1 MNSRALLR
9 RLAGGDVA
17 NVRFSDLRRL
27 LGDLGFER
35 VRVSGSHEIYS
46 HPSIPELVNLQEVKA
61 QAKQYQLRQL
71 VRLVERYD
79 LRLED
84 RG

>member
-9 RLAGGDVA
+9 RLARGDVA
-17 NVRFSDLRRL
+17 NVRFSDLLRL

-35 VRVSGSHEIYS
+35 VRVSGSHQIFS
-46 HPSIPELVNLQEVKA
+46 HPAISELVNLQEVKG
-61 QAKQYQLRQL
+61 QVKPYQLRQL
-71 VRLVERYD
+71 LRLVERYD

-84 RG
+84 RE

>member
-1 MNSRALLR
+1 MVRSSTSRT
-9 RLAGGDVA
+9 DW
-17 NVRFSDLRRL
+17 SDLHRL

-35 VRVSGSHEIYS
+35 VRVSGSHQIFS
-46 HPSIPELVNLQEVKA
+46 HPSISELINLQEVKG
-61 QAKQYQLRQL
+61 QAKPYQLRQL
-71 VRLVERYD
+71 LRLIERYD

>member
-1 MNSRALLR
+1 M
-9 RLAGGDVA
+9 
-17 NVRFSDLRRL
+17 
-27 LGDLGFER
+27 
-35 VRVSGSHEIYS
+35 SGSHQIYS
-46 HPSIPELVNLQEVKA
+46 HPSILEMINLQEVKG
-61 QAKQYQLRQL
+61 QAKPYQRRQL

>member
-9 RLAGGDVA
+9 RLARGDLA

-35 VRVSGSHEIYS
+35 LRVRGSHEIYS
-46 HPSIPELVNLQEVKA
+46 HPSISEMVNLQEIKGQVKP
-61 QAKQYQLRQL
+61 YQLRQL
-71 VRLVERYD
+71 LRLIERYD
-79 LRLED
+79 LRLEE
-84 RG
+84 RE